1 MIGGLKRTSSRLA
14 IAAAASMFVGGA
26 ALTPAQAADLGG
38 DCCADLEE
46 RVAELEATAV
56 RHRRRQM
63 RLVLSGQVNSALL
76 FWDNGEED
84 DIYVIDNDESSTRI
98 NLRFEGTAVPGV
110 TVGGQIEFDLES
122 AGGGDV
128 SENDGDDGEDI
139 NLRRAEWFVSG
150 DFGTVSVGQGSQ
162 ASDGFAEVS
171 FSGSAL
177 ASVGYGLA
185 TTNIGGFSVFNTNTN
200 NYVGRLNAGNNIV
213 GSTIFSIS
221 SDFDPSRRN
230 RVRYDSPTFAG
241 FTVSTSWGE
250 DDEADVALRY
260 SNEFNGLRVA
270 AAAAYLW
277 DDDDGNGDRDYEE
290 TYGFSIAFFHVPSG
304 LHFQGGWVQ
313 NDFNS
318 DDDLA
323 NVAAASG
330 AGILTNDANAL
341 TADRSATNWW
351 LATGATFRAFSLG
364 TTDVTIQYIKT
375 DGGAVYI
382 AQDVLSTEANAA
394 ASGGDAIETQVY
406 GIGLS
411 QNIDSLGGA
420 SIYLSYNRLE
430 AEADAAAFG
439 GNAAQDL
446 DVEFDYV
453 TAGMRV
459 RF

>member
-1 MIGGLKRTSSRLA
+1 MNRGLFGTSSRLA
-14 IAAAASMFVGGA
+14 LVAAGLFVGGA
-26 ALTPAQAADLGG
+26 ALSPAQAADLGG

-76 FWDNGEED
+76 FWDNGEES

-98 NLRFEGTAVPGV
+98 NLRFTGTAVPGV
-110 TVGGQIEFDLES
+110 TVGGQIEFDLEA

-128 SENDGDDGEDI
+128 NVNDGDDGEDI
-139 NLRRAEWFVSG
+139 NLRRAEWFVQG
-150 DFGTVSVGQGSQ
+150 DFGTVTLGQGSQ

-177 ASVGYGLA
+177 GSVGYGLA
-185 TTNIGGFSVFNTNTN
+185 TTNIGGFDVFNEVTGNYTNASVFE
-200 NYVGRLNAGNNIV
+200 
-213 GSTIFSIS
+213 IS

-260 SNEFNGLRVA
+260 ANEFNGLRVA

-277 DDDDGNGDRDYEE
+277 DDDDGDGDQDYQE
-290 TYGFSIAFFHVPSG
+290 TYGGSIAFFHVPSG
-304 LHFQGGWVQ
+304 IHLQGGYVQ

-318 DDDLA
+318 DDDLT
-323 NVAAASG
+323 NG
-330 AGILTNDANAL
+330 AGFPQD
-341 TADRSATNWW
+341 ADRSGRNWW
-351 LATGATFRAFSLG
+351 VATGVTFRAFSLG
-364 TTDVTIQYIKT
+364 TTDVTIQYIETEGASVYNGVDTIST
-375 DGGAVYI
+375 D
-382 AQDVLSTEANAA
+382 ANAA
-394 ASGGDAIETQVY
+394 ALGGDAVETQVY

-439 GNAAQDL
+439 GTDDQDF
-446 DVEFDYV
+446 EQEIDYV